1 MWDDTRDPTRQRTM
15 FAVRCPDM
23 ARRRP
28 RRVRILLPGER
39 EGRRG
44 FLKKGLFGAVL
55 LAAGGGGAWLATRR
69 TRPRS
74 HPSLA
79 GPFQVLT
86 PAQAAV
92 VLAIAERVIPEH
104 PGFPRPGEVGLPAKV
119 DAIAAMAHPATQKE
133 IGQLVG
139 LFESALGGLLDWS
152 PRLFTECDPAGQDR
166 RLWAWARSR
175 IAVRRTG
182 FRALRR
188 LVCAAYYASPETW
201 GAVGYPGPPLGATP
215 RREPPAPA
223 AQPAPAPGPASED
236 PVPPPRPRRFRPAP
250 VEPAPVEP
258 APVEPLPLGPTP
270 APAPA
275 PGGGLG
281 P

>member
-1 MWDDTRDPTRQRTM
+1 MWDDTPAPTRQRTM

-92 VLAIAERVIPEH
+92 VLAVAERIIPEH

-133 IGQLVG
+133 IGQLVD

-152 PRLFTECDPAGQDR
+152 PRLFTECDAAGQDR

-201 GAVGYPGPPLGATP
+201 GAVGYPGPPVGPTP
-215 RREPPAPA
+215 HREPPAPA
-223 AQPAPAPGPASED
+223 ARPAPVPPPDD

-250 VEPAPVEP
+250 IEP
-258 APVEPLPLGPTP
+258 APVEPLPLGPAST
-270 APAPA
+270 
-275 PGGGLG
+275 PGGGRG